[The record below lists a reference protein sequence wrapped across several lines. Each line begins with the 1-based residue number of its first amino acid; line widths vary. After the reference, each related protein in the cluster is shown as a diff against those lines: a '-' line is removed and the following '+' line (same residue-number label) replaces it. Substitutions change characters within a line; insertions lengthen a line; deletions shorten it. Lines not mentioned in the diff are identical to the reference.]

1 MSVSKGIVISV
12 WNGIVNFIKAK
23 KAGFVFALIR
33 LGYGSFSY
41 QIDEYYERN
50 REKAKAAGLK
60 VGAYWQTYARTAR
73 MARVE
78 AAGCIEVLN
87 DMGISLLDLPIFVK
101 ANSTEAAK
109 AFCGELQAA
118 GYNADVLTV
127 NGGAFI
133 DGVAVDTTEIK
144 IKSAKKTAVKQPVE
158 AAESPVTDEK
168 DKEV

>member
-60 VGAYWQTYARTAR
+60 VGAYWQSYARNVR

-87 DMGISLLDLPIFVK
+87 SMENTALDLPIYV
-101 ANSTEAAK
+101 EASSSDIAK
-109 AFCGELQAA
+109 AFCEELQAA
-118 GYNADVLTV
+118 GYSAAVLV
-127 NGGAFI
+127 KSGAAI
-133 DGVAVDTTEIK
+133 VDGVSVDTTEIK
-144 IKSAKKTAVKQPVE
+144 IKSSKKTAAKQP
-158 AAESPVTDEK
+158 AESPVIDEQ